1 MNHPFDEHSWA
12 QVSTYLLDS
21 YKRRIEKGT
30 LDTSV
35 QMFQVGELDWMRK
48 AVMDP
53 EWGQKQIRQSY
64 RALKLAREAAVRH
77 LLPSLIALDQAPP
90 ETGDAAKRQVEKQ
103 LGDIKTISRT
113 ACAYVQRHGELDLA
127 SRWRR
132 EKAIQ
137 DILKPLQPEKVKRNP
152 FDLER

>member
-12 QVSTYLLDS
+12 HVSTYLLDS

-30 LDTSV
+30 LDTST
-35 QMFQVGELDWMRK
+35 QMFRLTKTAWVET
-48 AVMDP
+48 AVIDP
-53 EWGQKQIRQSY
+53 EWGQRQIMLSNH
-64 RALKLAREAAVRH
+64 ALKLAREAAVRH

-90 ETGDAAKRQVEKQ
+90 ETGDAAKKQVEKC
-103 LGDIKTISRT
+103 LGDIKGISRT
-113 ACAYVQRHGELDLA
+113 ACEYVQKHGELDLA